1 MSISIRWAKKLNT
14 KQISNRF
21 INDRVRMFAHNEL
34 YRLSNKYVPM
44 QTGYL
49 AQNVE
54 ITPKYVRYKAPY
66 AARMYYGVGFR
77 FRKNKHPLATAMW
90 DKVAMQT
97 QRDKLTRAVEA
108 YMRRQSR

>member
-21 INDRVRMFAHNEL
+21 INDRVRLFAHNEL

-49 AQNVE
+49 VQNVE

-97 QRDKLTRAVEA
+97 QRDKLTRAVAA

>member
-1 MSISIRWAKKLNT
+1 MSISIRWAKRLNA
-14 KQISNRF
+14 KKISNRY
-21 INDRVRMFAHNEL
+21 INDRVRLFAHSEL

-44 QTGYL
+44 RTGYL

-54 ITPKYVRYKAPY
+54 ITPQHVRYKAPY

-77 FRKNKHPLATAMW
+77 FRKDRHPLATAMW

-97 QRDKLTRAVEA
+97 QRGKLTRAVAA
-108 YMRRQSR
+108 YMRRQGR